1 MTLGQLRT
9 FLEVAR
15 AGSIRGAAAS
25 LVVTEPSVSAAVS
38 SLGRELEVQL
48 LSRDGRGIRL
58 TAAGRE
64 LAVYAAQ
71 ILGLADRAQRAV
83 KEAAGG
89 SGQVRLV
96 SVMTAGEYV
105 LPPILAAFR
114 KERPDVQISLE
125 VGNRAAAI
133 QRLTNDEADLAVGGR
148 PPSGS
153 DIEGVPFLSNE
164 LIVVGHDDHPL
175 KGKRSIDAAALS
187 KETWLLREPGSGTR
201 ETTEEFFTQAEIE
214 PASIMTVGSNGAIKQ
229 AAVVGLGVTLIS
241 IHAVAQELRDG
252 RLTRLRARATPLR
265 RSWYALHRKGVA
277 LPQSARDFL
286 EFLST
291 DEAVQAVE
299 RTAQPAGAASTT

>member
-1 MTLGQLRT
+1 MTHGQLRT

-38 SLGRELEVQL
+38 SLGRELGVKL
-48 LSRDGRGIRL
+48 LCRDGRGIRL

-96 SVMTAGEYV
+96 SVTTAGEYV

-114 KERPDVQISLE
+114 EERPDVQISLE

-133 QRLTNDEADLAVGGR
+133 WRLTNDEADLAVGGR

-153 DIEGVPFLSNE
+153 DIEGVAFLPNQ
-164 LIVVGHDDHPL
+164 LIVVGHEDHPL
-175 KGKRSIDAAALS
+175 KDRRSIGAPALS

-201 ETTEEFFTQAEIE
+201 ETTKEFFTHAGIE
-214 PASIMTVGSNGAIKQ
+214 PASIMTVGSNVAIKQ
-229 AAVVGLGVTLIS
+229 AAVVGLGVTLMS
-241 IHAVAQELRDG
+241 VHAVAQELHDG

-265 RSWYALHRKGVA
+265 RSWYALHRKGVVIPRA
-277 LPQSARDFL
+277 ARDFL

-291 DEAVQAVE
+291 DGAVQAVE
-299 RTAQPAGAASTT
+299 RTVHPEGAASAT